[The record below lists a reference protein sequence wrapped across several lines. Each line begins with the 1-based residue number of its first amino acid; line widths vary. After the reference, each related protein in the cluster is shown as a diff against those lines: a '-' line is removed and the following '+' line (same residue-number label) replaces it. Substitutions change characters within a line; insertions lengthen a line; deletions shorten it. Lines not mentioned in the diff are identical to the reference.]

1 MSINLPKPIAAYFA
15 AEKAGDAGALAR
27 CFASTGVVHDEGGSF
42 TGRAAIEQWN
52 TTARAKYH
60 HTVVPLSAT
69 ERDGATVVIGQS
81 VRRVPRQP
89 GGTPTCVHNRRRTD
103 RVVGDSLT
111 ASAEL
116 RVPVRGRHATCLPNP

>member
-27 CFASTGVVHDEGGSF
+27 CFANDGVVHDEGGSF
-42 TGRAAIEQWN
+42 AGRAAIERWN

-69 ERDGATVVIGQS
+69 DREGAIVVLC
-81 VRRVPRQP
+81 RVAGEFP
-89 GGTPTCVHNRRRTD
+89 GSPLELQHVFRLDDETIA
-103 RVVGDSLT
+103 SL
-111 ASAEL
+111 EI
-116 RVPVRGRHATCLPNP
+116 R